1 MKCPKMTAGGKMTLS
16 TWYFCDAVRF
26 ETNGA
31 LFNSASVPIR
41 HAYATKLDGHTV
53 YGGGIMAGC

>member
-1 MKCPKMTAGGKMTLS
+1 MTLS

>member
-1 MKCPKMTAGGKMTLS
+1 MTVFGGC
-16 TWYFCDAVRF
+16 FCGAVQVD
-26 ETNGA
+26 TNGA
-31 LFNSASVPIR
+31 PFTSALVPIR